1 MRHWTLSGAIGAAIL
16 SSSSGFARPAQDI
29 VAGIYELD
37 EGPIDN
43 AFKAIDRG
51 IADLPDAKRPL
62 ARTRL
67 RKSVAV
73 SRIRISLAGSRLGV
87 AYDAKTPIVVW
98 LGQEP
103 VRWKLIEEL
112 VFYVTARSN
121 GDGVSLTFHGDDS
134 DRTTTYRNVGRNLME
149 NTTITGPML
158 SMPIVYENV
167 YKRVN

>member
-1 MRHWTLSGAIGAAIL
+1 MRHWTLLGAIGAAIL
-16 SSSSGFARPAQDI
+16 SSSPSSAGPAQGI

-73 SRIRISLAGSRLGV
+73 SRIRISLAGNRLGI

-112 VFYVTARSN
+112 VFYVTARSD
-121 GDGVSLTFHGDDS
+121 GDSVSLNFHGDDS
-134 DRTTTYRNVGRNLME
+134 DRTTTYRNVGRDLIE
-149 NTTITGPML
+149 NTTITSPLL
-158 SMPIVYENV
+158 SRPIIYENV